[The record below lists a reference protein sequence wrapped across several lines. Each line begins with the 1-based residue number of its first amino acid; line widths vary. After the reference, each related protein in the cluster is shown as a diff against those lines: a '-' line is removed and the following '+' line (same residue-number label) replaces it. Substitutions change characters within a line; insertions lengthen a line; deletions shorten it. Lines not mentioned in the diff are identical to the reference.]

1 MEVKDMSLF
10 PHMLRCWFGGETF
23 TGLITVP
30 GRAPLC
36 LRCNQVGHVRG
47 TCPLSRPI
55 GREEEDLVVD
65 EAPAQARPGP
75 RVMQPPVSP
84 VVPLPLLFRFPQ
96 SQSQSPSIVPPVVPM
111 VFIPVVLTAAVPVP
125 IPVAVEGGEEVGTPS
140 PASDLVSP
148 PP

>member
-1 MEVKDMSLF
+1 MSLF
-10 PHMLRCWFGGETF
+10 PHMFRCCFGGETF

-75 RVMQPPVSP
+75 LVMQPPASP
-84 VVPLPLLFRFPQ
+84 VVPLPPVPVPT
-96 SQSQSPSIVPPVVPM
+96 PSIVPPVVPV
-111 VFIPVVLTAAVPVP
+111 VFIPVVLTATVPVP

-148 PP
+148 P